1 MDSCTLIDVC
11 RICGGRDIAVV
22 LDLGEQPLANSL
34 PRPDAARDVARYP
47 LTLMRCDGCGLLQL
61 RESIAPELLFSE
73 YLYFSSYSKALVDS
87 ARELTSR
94 MVESRR
100 PGPNDLVIDIGSNDG
115 YLLRFYKERGV
126 NVLGVEPAKNVAAE
140 AQRRH
145 GIPSVTRFFSL
156 ETAREI
162 RGCHGAA
169 RVIHANNVMAHVR
182 DLHGFTAG
190 LRELLGEDGECVI
203 EVAYAPD
210 MIEAGTFDMIYH
222 EHLCFYT
229 LRTLSKLL
237 SMHGLAAFDVERIPP
252 HGGSIRVYA
261 GRGGRWPETPR
272 LLELRA
278 LEEKEGVHGKEYVDQ
293 LSRKA
298 KEVRSGLRALLGGI
312 RSNSDAGIAV
322 YGVAAKATVL
332 LNFLDLPK
340 DTFGYAVDKNPGKQN
355 RLLPGPDIPIR
366 SPDVLFENPPGFVLI
381 TAWNLV
387 DEIIDEFGDLSK
399 SGTKFIV
406 PFPELRVL

>member
-1 MDSCTLIDVC
+1 MDSCILIDAC
-11 RICGGRDIAVV
+11 RVCGGRDIAVV

-47 LTLMRCDGCGLLQL
+47 LTLMHCDGCGLLQL
-61 RESIAPELLFSE
+61 RESVAPERLFSE
-73 YLYFSSYSKALVDS
+73 YLYFSSYSNALVDS
-87 ARELTSR
+87 ARELTSV
-94 MVESRR
+94 MLESRR
-100 PGPNDLVIDIGSNDG
+100 LGPKDLVIDIGSNDG
-115 YLLRFYKERGV
+115 YLLKFYKERGV

-140 AQRRH
+140 AERRH
-145 GIPSVTRFFSL
+145 GIPSVTRFFCL
-156 ETAREI
+156 DTARDV
-162 RGCHGAA
+162 RGRHGAA

-190 LRELLGEDGECVI
+190 LHELLGEDGECVI

-229 LRTLSKLL
+229 LRTLSDLL
-237 SMHGLAAFDVERIPP
+237 CTHDLTAFDVERISA

-261 GRGGRWPETPR
+261 GHGGRWTETPR
-272 LLELRA
+272 LRELRA
-278 LEEKEGVHGKEYVDQ
+278 REEKEGVHGREYVER
-293 LSRKA
+293 LSRRA

-312 RSNSDAGIAV
+312 RSNSNARIAV

-332 LNFLDLPK
+332 LNFLDPPK
-340 DTFGYAVDKNPGKQN
+340 GTFGYAVDKNPEKQN

-366 SPDVLFENPPGFVLI
+366 SPDVLFESPPDFVLI

-387 DEIIDEFGDLSK
+387 DEIIEEFGGLRK
-399 SGTKFIV
+399 SGTKFII
-406 PFPELRVL
+406 PFPELRVQ